1 MFERRPLVPHPEV
14 FWHVCSRQGVQSRR
28 NVAQLLLGMAG
39 PERVQLGLCRNSQP
53 FLTHTSGPARPP
65 EPALP
70 SPSPARGP
78 SLRAL
83 PSVLIEG
90 APPGLCGRPAGWQ
103 RRGRA
108 VCHRAAQSASCF
120 PVVTDAFPCSS
131 SGSCS
136 LLTPTGPA
144 AWRWPSRTSCG
155 GLGAAGEL
163 WSHCKCFSGP
173 CCYTA
178 PRAGTAAGTPTGHA
192 GIRAAAVCPPR
203 ALPAPHAG
211 PRPGSRPGGPRPST
225 QLRAIRG
232 QGSGLPCLPPGGAG
246 GGTYLRKPLTWAARS
261 PLRSSHLEAWRPS
274 HLASL
279 YLLPRPQSMLWSVAE
294 PIASSLLP
302 PSYRGWRMP
311 PWWPTWMVGWLF
323 RLLHVFFFFL
333 HK

>member
-1 MFERRPLVPHPEV
+1 M
-14 FWHVCSRQGVQSRR
+14 CSRQGVQSRR

-39 PERVQLGLCRNSQP
+39 PERVQLGLCRNSRP
-53 FLTHTSGPARPP
+53 FLTHTSGPTRPP

-103 RRGRA
+103 KRGRA

-192 GIRAAAVCPPR
+192 GIRAAAVCPP
-203 ALPAPHAG
+203 PEPC
-211 PRPGSRPGGPRPST
+211 PRPTLGHAQRVAREGPGPPHS
-225 QLRAIRG
+225 
-232 QGSGLPCLPPGGAG
+232 SVPPGD
-246 GGTYLRKPLTWAARS
+246 RVRVCP
-261 PLRSSHLEAWRPS
+261 
-274 HLASL
+274 ASL
-279 YLLPRPQSMLWSVAE
+279 LGARGEE
-294 PIASSLLP
+294 PA
-302 PSYRGWRMP
+302 
-311 PWWPTWMVGWLF
+311 
-323 RLLHVFFFFL
+323 
-333 HK
+333 

>member
-1 MFERRPLVPHPEV
+1 MCVPDR
-14 FWHVCSRQGVQSRR
+14 VCNPGVTLHNSCSAWQVRSVSSSASVGTHGLFLHTPRAPPGPQS
-28 NVAQLLLGMAG
+28 LLCPAPAPPGA
-39 PERVQLGLCRNSQP
+39 PPSGLFPRS
-53 FLTHTSGPARPP
+53 S
-65 EPALP
+65 
-70 SPSPARGP
+70 S
-78 SLRAL
+78 
-83 PSVLIEG
+83 EG
-90 APPGLCGRPAGWQ
+90 APPRLCGRPAGWQ

-108 VCHRAAQSASCF
+108 VCHRAAQSPSCF

-144 AWRWPSRTSCG
+144 AWHWPSRTSCG

-192 GIRAAAVCPPR
+192 GIRAAAVCPPPSPAR
-203 ALPAPHAG
+203 A
-211 PRPGSRPGGPRPST
+211 PRWATPRESPGVLGSPTPGGPRPST
-225 QLRAIRG
+225 QLRATRG

-246 GGTYLRKPLTWAARS
+246 GGTCLRKPLTWAACS
-261 PLRSSHLEAWRPS
+261 PLRSPHLEAWRPS

-323 RLLHVFFFFL
+323 RLLHVFFFFFA
-333 HK
+333 